1 MHAKSGRTV
10 RDLRRENRTAVL
22 RRLYFDG
29 PMSRLMLGPATGLSS
44 GSISNVVAELVA
56 EGLVEE
62 AGSVDSAGGR
72 PRTLLRITPGSG
84 CMIGVDIGETRVRIE
99 LFDLALTELAR
110 TERPLATSGPR
121 TARYEVAV
129 VVGHLRDGIAEVL
142 RTAGVPAERLLGVG
156 IGVPGIVERTP
167 EEGAVV
173 HGQTIGWDAVPLERL
188 LRETV
193 ALPAEVPYR
202 IENGA
207 KTLGQAEMWFGAGR
221 GARSAVVVL
230 FGSGVGACA
239 VTDPLGPGQA
249 LEWGHLTV
257 RVRGRRCRCG
267 AQGCLEAYAGAEAL
281 LERWREAGGE
291 PPAGADEET
300 ALTAML
306 AAAYPTPAGPGAA
319 DRGPA
324 DTGPA
329 GTGPAGPG
337 PAATGSIAPGPVGP
351 GPAPTG
357 PAGTGPAGT
366 GPAGTGPAETR
377 ATVPGPSEADT
388 AGTGSSAAGASVP
401 APSDTETGGTRAS
414 AARAESYPACV
425 SGTAVAGPGSPGA
438 APDAVALAVLDET
451 AEYLGAGLADLINLF
466 QPDRILVGGW
476 AGLQLGSRFLATVT
490 AYARA
495 YALRHP
501 GGRTEIALG
510 TLGPEAVTVGA
521 GLLPLVDF
529 FAQGG
534 RRPEHAPSIPAPA
547 WQTALRDRAST

>member
-1 MHAKSGRTV
+1 MHGKSGRTV

-44 GSISNVVAELVA
+44 GSISNVVAELVT

-72 PRTLLRITPGSG
+72 PRTLLRIAPDSG

-121 TARYEVAV
+121 IGRYEVGLV
-129 VVGHLRDGIAEVL
+129 VRLLRDGIAEVL
-142 RTAGVPAERLLGVG
+142 RTAGVSSERLLGVG

-167 EEGAVV
+167 EDGAVV

-188 LRETV
+188 LREAV
-193 ALPAEVPYR
+193 DLPPEVPYR

-221 GARSAVVVL
+221 GARSAVAVL
-230 FGSGVGACA
+230 FGSGVGACV
-239 VTDPLGPGQA
+239 VTDPLGPGRA

-306 AAAYPTPAGPGAA
+306 TAAYPDG
-319 DRGPA
+319 GPA
-324 DTGPA
+324 
-329 GTGPAGPG
+329 
-337 PAATGSIAPGPVGP
+337 
-351 GPAPTG
+351 
-357 PAGTGPAGT
+357 
-366 GPAGTGPAETR
+366 
-377 ATVPGPSEADT
+377 
-388 AGTGSSAAGASVP
+388 
-401 APSDTETGGTRAS
+401 
-414 AARAESYPACV
+414 
-425 SGTAVAGPGSPGA
+425 
-438 APDAVALAVLDET
+438 DAVALTVLDET

-466 QPDRILVGGW
+466 QPERILVGGW
-476 AGLQLGSRFLATVT
+476 AGLQLGSRFLGSVT

-534 RRPEHAPSIPAPA
+534 RRPERAPSIPAPA
-547 WQTALRDRAST
+547 WQTALRDRVTT